1 MAGLDLSEL
10 LQKNQSTT
18 EDAPIKSMPNTVVF
32 YQGVECAELVEEA
45 FRFEGYEVP
54 DLQENRDSVIGQYV
68 DENDPEIVLV
78 ELNRSVDVAKDAERI
93 SHMLPNH
100 ASVIII
106 GQEDAIST
114 IRSLKA
120 LGFYYLFWPV
130 TKQELIDF
138 VVGVSDNR
146 QRQRG
151 PGQNRKAKY
160 IGVYGAKGGVGTSL
174 LCSEIA
180 YLLADQKSAM
190 CLLVDHNYDGGN
202 LDVMLARDD
211 LQKNTLQAGSIA
223 ASLDTRAAKSLL
235 SEITERLSFLSL
247 NAEQRSHDDMR
258 DLTDSIVELVAI
270 DSNFV
275 VEDLSASVGFER
287 HLDWIAKR
295 YDSVIV
301 VVEPSVSAVRDASR
315 IISEVRKYRKELDH
329 PLRLLVVVNQ
339 RAHERYNAVSKG
351 EIEKYLGV
359 KIDVVIPFVPQLN
372 QMKLHQQ
379 HLYRSKTKAAQPL
392 KNLVKL
398 IMGER
403 LSGNTSWLS
412 SLRQYI
418 ASKR

>member
-10 LQKNQSTT
+10 LQKSQSTT
-18 EDAPIKSMPNTVVF
+18 EDTPIKRMPNTVVF
-32 YQGVECAELVEEA
+32 YQGIECAELVEEA

-54 DLQENRDSVIGQYV
+54 ELQENRDQVIGHYV
-68 DENDPEIVLV
+68 DEREPEIILI
-78 ELNRSVDVAKDAERI
+78 ELNRSSDVAKDAERI
-93 SHMLPNH
+93 SYMLPNH
-100 ASVIII
+100 ASVIVI

-160 IGVYGAKGGVGTSL
+160 IGVYGVKGGVGASL

-223 ASLDTRAAKSLL
+223 ASLDTRAAKALL
-235 SEITERLSFLSL
+235 NDISERLSFLSL
-247 NAEQRSHDDMR
+247 YADHRPHDDMR
-258 DLTDSIVELVAI
+258 DLTDSIVELVAV

-287 HLDWIAKR
+287 HLDWVAKR

-301 VVEPSVSAVRDASR
+301 VVEPSVSAIRDASR
-315 IISEVRKYRKELDH
+315 MINEVRKYRKELDH
-329 PLRLLVVVNQ
+329 PLRLLVVLNQ
-339 RAHERYNAVSKG
+339 RAPGRYNVVSHS

-372 QMKLHQQ
+372 QMKLRQQ

-392 KNLVKL
+392 EDLVKL

-403 LSGNTSWLS
+403 LSGSTSWFS
-412 SLRQYI
+412 TLRQSI
-418 ASKR
+418 AYKR